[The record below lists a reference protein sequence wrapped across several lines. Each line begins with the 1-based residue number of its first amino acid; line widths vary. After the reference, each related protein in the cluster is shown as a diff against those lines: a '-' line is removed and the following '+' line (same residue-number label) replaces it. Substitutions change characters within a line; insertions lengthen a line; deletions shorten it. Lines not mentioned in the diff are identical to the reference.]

1 MQGVGR
7 QPRGGARASA
17 PRSPAEPPPP
27 PSVSQDARGCCPAPA
42 PGLWLR
48 SPIPTGAGG
57 HAPRPPCLLQA
68 QGRVSKWGG
77 WGSFGRT
84 LRVTFG
90 SLGLGAGLG
99 WSKASAFLDFCCYFC
114 FDLFHPEPILQR
126 NWCCLFLPRGKKT
139 GALGNFSSWG
149 FCLKAKITL
158 EVAEKGCSPGGVGRF
173 RRNEKRY
180 ELNRKPKVESKTL
193 LFPQASR
200 SPGWSRG

>member
-1 MQGVGR
+1 MQGVGG

-17 PRSPAEPPPP
+17 PRSREPSPWEVSPRMLRAAAPPP
-27 PSVSQDARGCCPAPA
+27 R

-48 SPIPTGAGG
+48 SPVPTGAGG

-84 LRVTFG
+84 LHVTFG

-139 GALGNFSSWG
+139 GALGNFPSWG

-158 EVAEKGCSPGGVGRF
+158 DVAEKGSSPGGVGRF
-173 RRNEKRY
+173 RRNE
-180 ELNRKPKVESKTL
+180 TL
-193 LFPQASR
+193 
-200 SPGWSRG
+200 

>member
-1 MQGVGR
+1 MQGVGGAAPGR
-7 QPRGGARASA
+7 GQGLSTQEPRAFPLG
-17 PRSPAEPPPP
+17 
-27 PSVSQDARGCCPAPA
+27 SVSQDAPGCCPAPV

-48 SPIPTGAGG
+48 SPVPTGAGG

-158 EVAEKGCSPGGVGRF
+158 EVAEKGCSPGGIGRF
-173 RRNEKRY
+173 RRNKKRY
-180 ELNRKPKVESKTL
+180 ELNRKPNVESKTL